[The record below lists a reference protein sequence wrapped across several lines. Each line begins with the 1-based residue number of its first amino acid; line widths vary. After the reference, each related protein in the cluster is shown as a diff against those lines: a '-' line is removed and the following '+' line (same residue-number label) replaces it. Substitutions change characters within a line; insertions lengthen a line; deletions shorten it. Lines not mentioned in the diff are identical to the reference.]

1 MKKQETFKQGLC
13 RRYLAVFDEVRDK
26 QGVDDKTLC
35 LAIKVPQSVISAMR
49 AGKRGP
55 TTEQVVAICDKYG
68 YDLAYVIRGDDKV
81 NVKRPATGA
90 TLENIYKE
98 LQELRETQDDQFR
111 KMLEGL
117 IILKNKSNPI
127 DPKEW
132 IKKVGKS

>member
-1 MKKQETFKQGLC
+1 MKKTETYKEGLR

-35 LAIKVPQSVISAMR
+35 QALKVPASVISGMR
-49 AGKRGP
+49 SGRRGP
-55 TTEQVVAICDKYG
+55 TIEQIVKICDKYD
-68 YDLAYVIRGDDKV
+68 YDLAYVIRGDDKLS
-81 NVKRPATGA
+81 VKRPATGV
-90 TLENIYKE
+90 TLEQLYKE
-98 LQELRETQDDQFR
+98 LQDLRETQDNQFR
-111 KMLEGL
+111 TMLEAL